1 MDVFGSLPRLQR
13 IYPSSRAGLP
23 FLQAMTMT
31 PSPGLTTGEP
41 PTIAFPALRNIIL
54 DDVDFTVDGGI
65 DADWMRNQLLERY
78 ERGSEVRELCFRNC
92 SRLRADDIELLG
104 EFVNDVEW
112 DGHEQGFSED
122 EEDEVYDDGMYFGSG
137 AILFDSD
144 SVVPLAGFY

>member
-1 MDVFGSLPRLQR
+1 
-13 IYPSSRAGLP
+13 
-23 FLQAMTMT
+23 
-31 PSPGLTTGEP
+31 
-41 PTIAFPALRNIIL
+41 
-54 DDVDFTVDGGI
+54 
-65 DADWMRNQLLERY
+65 
-78 ERGSEVRELCFRNC
+78 
-92 SRLRADDIELLG
+92 LRADDIELLG